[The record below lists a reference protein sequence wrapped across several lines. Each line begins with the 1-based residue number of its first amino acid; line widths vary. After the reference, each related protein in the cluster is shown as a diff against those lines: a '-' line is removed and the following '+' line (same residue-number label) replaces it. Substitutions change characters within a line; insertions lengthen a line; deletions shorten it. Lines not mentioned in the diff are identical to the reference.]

1 MSTLKITD
9 DEKRMIEELK
19 LLYPYKGNLAYLEA
33 IRDNPNGT
41 IEDVVT
47 YLQRYKSRIMYD

>member
-1 MSTLKITD
+1 MNTLKITD

-19 LLYPYKGNLAYLEA
+19 LLFPYKGTLAYLEA

-41 IEDVVT
+41 IEDAVT